1 MSTTDTPRAAG
12 AATADVATPGPD
24 LARSQGTGFFSMDDL
39 LTAEERAI
47 TGHSAFA

>member
-1 MSTTDTPRAAG
+1 MSTTDTPG
-12 AATADVATPGPD
+12 AATADAATPSPD